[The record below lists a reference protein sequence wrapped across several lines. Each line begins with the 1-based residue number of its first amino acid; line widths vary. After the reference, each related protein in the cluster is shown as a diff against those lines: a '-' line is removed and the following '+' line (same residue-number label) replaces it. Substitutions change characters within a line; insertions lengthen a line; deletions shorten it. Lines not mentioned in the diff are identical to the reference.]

1 MNQSVSIEA
10 RKAYRVRHEL
20 KFRKVTVSQVENLS
34 PTLRR
39 ITFIGESLK
48 DFVSA
53 SFDDH
58 IKMFFYADPT
68 HPVVLP
74 ELTER
79 GLSFSET
86 QEKPIAR
93 DYTPRYFDANRGE
106 LVIDF
111 VLHETGYATTWAKQ
125 AHVGQELGIGGPR
138 GSMVQPLAFEHYVLI
153 GDDTAIPAIARRL
166 EELPASAQV
175 QVWIEVESE
184 QDRIALESKADIQ
197 VQWLYRQGQEAGQVH
212 LFLENLANHAFTA
225 QDFHTWIA
233 AETHVARQLRKE
245 MIEKYGAQKQWTKAS
260 GYWKKG
266 SPGTH
271 DSIEDE

>member
-1 MNQSVSIEA
+1 MLQSISNDP

-20 KFRKVTVSQVENLS
+20 KFRKVTVSHVQDLS

-39 ITFIGESLK
+39 IVFTGDSLK

-58 IKMFFYADPT
+58 IKMFFHADPT
-68 HPVVLP
+68 FPVVLP

-79 GLSFSET
+79 GLIFPEVES
-86 QEKPIAR
+86 KPIAR
-93 DYTPRYFDANRGE
+93 DYTPRYFNTDKGE
-106 LVIDF
+106 LTIDF

-125 AHVGQELGIGGPR
+125 AKVGQELGIGGPR

-166 EELPASAQV
+166 EELPTHAHAL
-175 QVWIEVESE
+175 VWIEVESE
-184 QDRIALESKADIQ
+184 QDRVDLHSAADVQ
-197 VQWLYRQGQEAGQVH
+197 VHWLYRQGQQAGQLT
-212 LFLENLANHAFTA
+212 LFLEALAAHQFSDH
-225 QDFHTWIA
+225 DFHTWIA

-245 MIEKYGAQKQWTKAS
+245 MLEKYGAQKQWTKAS

-266 SPGTH
+266 SPGAH